1 MTTTRRDLI
10 AGAGLT
16 AMAAGLG
23 ATLRASTA
31 RAQSSPAAPGAAKP
45 AAPAPLVPRDFYLAP
60 TTADF
65 ALSPSGKRVAV
76 LRNRYTDAGVTS
88 WIDIIDAENPA
99 QPPKTVPLGVHEA
112 NSVVWA
118 NEKRLL
124 IWVIYNV
131 THQGYGTEEILRVV
145 GVNDDGTNP
154 AVMFGNRGTSLEYIH
169 NLGVM
174 VDPLVDDE
182 DHVMMSANDP
192 QRGLMGLYKVDVN
205 NGEAVVI
212 EYGSPRTS
220 SWLTQNG
227 QPMIRFDDDRNG
239 TRIMARAPG
248 ESDWKFMHLFRR
260 DQIPEFSIFGPSEKA
275 GVFLASARVGDEDKI
290 TVREV
295 DLTTLKLGAPLY
307 TPAKVDADQVWLD
320 SRSKLVATSW
330 TEDRRAYDFAD
341 KAFAP
346 HFSAM
351 EKYFGPELTIGM
363 REVDDART
371 RYLGV
376 AHGPREA
383 GIYFMYDRKTHAITE
398 LGPTHAHLTADRLG
412 AVHTMSVKTRDGA
425 EIRAYLTQPASGKP
439 GPLVVM
445 PHGGPE
451 LRDDWGFEP
460 WAQMLAAEGWW
471 VLQPNYRGSG
481 GYGLAFAREGWKR
494 WGERMQE
501 DVEDATAQALAEFK
515 LDASRV
521 AIFGGSYG
529 GYAALMGA
537 VRKPDLYK
545 AVVSMDGVS
554 DLIEQLKWERKNDE
568 AVGKPYY
575 EFWRQRIG
583 DPEADAAM
591 LTKASPHLRAA
602 EVKAP
607 VFLMH
612 GFLDDIVPVDQS
624 KMMVKALQAAGKTV
638 EYWEIPKEGHS
649 ASTRRNERDRME
661 RVIAFLK
668 PHLA

>member
-1 MTTTRRDLI
+1 MTTRRDVI
-10 AGAGLT
+10 AGAATVAFAGAFGGT
-16 AMAAGLG
+16 AAL
-23 ATLRASTA
+23 
-31 RAQSSPAAPGAAKP
+31 AQAPAAAKP
-45 AAPAPLVPRDFYLAP
+45 AAPLIPLDFYLAP

-88 WIDIIDAENPA
+88 WIDIIDAENPT
-99 QPPKTVPLGVHEA
+99 QPPKSVPLGAHEA
-112 NSVVWA
+112 NSLVWA

-124 IWVIYNV
+124 IWVVYNV
-131 THQGYGTEEILRVV
+131 THQGYGTEEIRRVV

-169 NLGVM
+169 DLGVM

-182 DHVMMSANDP
+182 DHVMMSAFDP
-192 QRGLMGLYKVDVN
+192 QRGLLGLYKVDVN
-205 NGEAVVI
+205 NGESVVI
-212 EYGSPRTS
+212 EYGAPRTFR
-220 SWLTQNG
+220 WLTQNG
-227 QPMIRFDDDRNG
+227 QPMIRFDEDVGNG

-248 ESDWKFMHLFRR
+248 EHDWKFVHMYRR
-260 DQIPEFSIFGPSEKA
+260 DQIPDFSIFGPSDKP
-275 GVFLASARVGDEDKI
+275 GVFLASARIGDEDKI

-295 DLTTLKLGAPLY
+295 DLASLKLGPPLY
-307 TPAKVDADQVWLD
+307 TPAKVDADEAWLD
-320 SRSKLVATSW
+320 NRRKLVGTSW
-330 TEDRRAYDFAD
+330 NEDRRAYDFTD
-341 KAFAP
+341 KTFAP
-346 HFSAM
+346 HFAAM
-351 EKYFGPELTIGM
+351 EKYFGPELKLSM
-363 REVDDART
+363 REVDDARV

-376 AHGPREA
+376 ASGPREA
-383 GIYFMYDRKTHAITE
+383 GVYFMYDRKTHAITE
-398 LGPTHAHLTADRLG
+398 LGPAHAHLTAERLG
-412 AVHTMSVKTRDGA
+412 AVHTMTVKTRDGA

-451 LRDDWGFEP
+451 MRDDWGFDP
-460 WAQMLAAEGWW
+460 WAQMLAAQGWW

-515 LDASRV
+515 LDATRV

-545 AVVSMDGVS
+545 AAVSMDGLS
-554 DLIEQLKWERKNDE
+554 DLIEQLKWERKTDE
-568 AVGKPYY
+568 TAGKPYY

-583 DPEADAAM
+583 DPEADEAM
-591 LTKASPHLRAA
+591 LAKASPHRRVS
-602 EVKAP
+602 EIKAP
-607 VFLMH
+607 IFLMH

-624 KMMVKALQAAGKTV
+624 KMMVKALQAAGKKV

-649 ASTRRNERDRME
+649 ASTPKLERDRME

-668 PHLA
+668 PYLA